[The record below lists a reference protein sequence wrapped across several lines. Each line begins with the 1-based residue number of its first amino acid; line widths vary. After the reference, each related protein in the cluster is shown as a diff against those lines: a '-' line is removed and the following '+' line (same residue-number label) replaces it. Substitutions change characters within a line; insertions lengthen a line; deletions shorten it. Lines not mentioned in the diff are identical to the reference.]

1 MNKHG
6 FVDNERTGQSFYYK
20 NCGLLEQPK
29 ISNYGK
35 VEMFNAFI

>member
-20 NCGLLEQPK
+20 NYLIYEDQHKSCLESGK
-29 ISNYGK
+29 INS
-35 VEMFNAFI
+35 AQ

>member
-1 MNKHG
+1 MNG
-6 FVDNERTGQSFYYK
+6 LDNLFIIK
-20 NCGLLEQPK
+20 IAGLLEQPK